1 MDAVVTRSRPSWIWA
16 LCGVFIVSGA
26 HMHCS
31 VRVCNFR
38 FLPERLERDQILK
51 NIEKYCKYC
60 EYCEEILAP
69 VRDIA
74 KRQQPAGRTA
84 LLFAAGITA
93 CGSVIAKRRRVSRPF
108 RASFRIGERDGAA
121 LNRILHYC
129 TIAPSPIAL
138 PFQERILVH
147 VSTSFHKALS
157 IYHLHFIYIFFV
169 FYLCFIQQVYF
180 EGNPSI
186 AIWRWDPW
194 RYNKMFIL
202 NIYLLIH
209 QRTVAMYM
217 GQLHTTG
224 TAVSLSL
231 TSAFYALTGYAIYI
245 YIFFS
250 FVKCHKLK

>member
-186 AIWRWDPW
+186 AIWR
-194 RYNKMFIL
+194 
-202 NIYLLIH
+202 
-209 QRTVAMYM
+209 
-217 GQLHTTG
+217 
-224 TAVSLSL
+224 
-231 TSAFYALTGYAIYI
+231 
-245 YIFFS
+245 
-250 FVKCHKLK
+250 